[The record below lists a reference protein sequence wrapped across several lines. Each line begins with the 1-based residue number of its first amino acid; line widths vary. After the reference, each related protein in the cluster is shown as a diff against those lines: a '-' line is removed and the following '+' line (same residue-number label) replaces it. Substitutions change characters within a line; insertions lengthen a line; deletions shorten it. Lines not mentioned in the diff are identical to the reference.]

1 MSRRAVMWAA
11 LAAVLIASV
20 IMSLSFGA
28 ASLAPGDVG
37 RALLSRLPGLGN
49 LDPGLSAGE
58 QTIVFDLR
66 LPRLALALL
75 VGASLSVAGVVM
87 QAFFQNP
94 MAAPSII
101 GISAGASLGATV
113 AVVSG
118 AGAGIGFAGLGAVPV
133 AAFAGALLVT
143 ALVYVLSRRGGRTPV
158 GVLLLTGIAMGS
170 LMSALAALVLVMGQ
184 DPSRRDL
191 DQVVYW
197 MLGSVAGR
205 TWTHVL
211 VVLPYIG
218 IAGALTWIF
227 GRDLNVLTLGDDT
240 AWYLGLNVE
249 QVRLILL
256 ALSSLL
262 TAGAVAVSGVIG
274 FVGLVVPHLMR
285 IIAGPDHR
293 TLLPASAIAGGTL
306 LVLADVVARTIAAP
320 TEIPVGIIT
329 SLIGAPFFLYLLH
342 RRREYAM

>member
-1 MSRRAVMWAA
+1 MSRRALLWTA
-11 LAAVLIASV
+11 LIATLLASV
-20 IMSLSFGA
+20 VLSLSFGA
-28 ASLAPGDVG
+28 AHVSPVRVGLALVSRVPGFG
-37 RALLSRLPGLGN
+37 S
-49 LDPGLSAGE
+49 LDPGLSSGE
-58 QTIVFDLR
+58 ETIVFDLR

-75 VGASLSVAGVVM
+75 VGAALSVAGVVM

-101 GISAGASLGATV
+101 GISAGASFGATV
-113 AVVSG
+113 AVVTG
-118 AGAGIGFAGLGAVPV
+118 VGIGLGGLGAVPV
-133 AAFAGALLVT
+133 AAFVGALLVT
-143 ALVYVLSRRGGRTPV
+143 GLVYVLSRRGGRTPV

-170 LMSALAALVLVMGQ
+170 LMSALAALVLVTGQ

-197 MLGSVAGR
+197 MLGSVAGK

-218 IAGALTWIF
+218 VAGVLTWIF

-249 QVRLILL
+249 QVRLTLL

-262 TAGAVAVSGVIG
+262 TAAAVAVSGVIG
-274 FVGLVVPHLMR
+274 FIGLVVPHLMR

-293 TLLPASAIAGGTL
+293 TLLPASAVAGGTL
-306 LVLADVVARTIAAP
+306 LVLADVVSRTMAAP

-329 SLIGAPFFLYLLH
+329 SLLGAPFFLYLLH

>member
-1 MSRRAVMWAA
+1 MSRGVALWGGLAVVMAA
-11 LAAVLIASV
+11 SMVL
-20 IMSLSFGA
+20 SLSFGA
-28 ASLAPGDVG
+28 AQVPPGRVGLALISRAPGLDG
-37 RALLSRLPGLGN
+37 
-49 LDPGLSAGE
+49 LDPGLSAAE
-58 QTIVFDLR
+58 RTIIFDLR

-75 VGASLSVAGVVM
+75 VGAALSVAGVVM

-101 GISAGASLGATV
+101 GISAGASFGATL

-118 AGAGIGFAGLGAVPV
+118 IGIGLAGLGAVPL
-133 AAFAGALLVT
+133 AAFVGALLAT
-143 ALVYVLSRRGGRTPV
+143 ALVYLLSRRGGRTPV
-158 GVLLLTGIAMGS
+158 GVLLLTGVAMGS
-170 LMSALAALVLVMGQ
+170 LMSAMAALVLVTGQ

-197 MLGSVAGR
+197 MLGSVAGK
-205 TWTHVL
+205 TWTHVRA
-211 VVLPYIG
+211 VLPYIG
-218 IAGALTWIF
+218 IAGGLTWLF

-249 QVRLILL
+249 QVRLMLL

-262 TAGAVAVSGVIG
+262 TAAAVAVSGIIG
-274 FVGLVVPHLMR
+274 FIGLVVPHLMR

-293 TLLPASAIAGGTL
+293 TLLPASALAGGAL
-306 LVLADVVARTIAAP
+306 LTLADVVARTMAAP
-320 TEIPVGIIT
+320 TEVPVGIIT
-329 SLIGAPFFLYLLH
+329 SVLGAPFFLYLLH

>member
-1 MSRRAVMWAA
+1 VRGNGPLWSGLAV
-11 LAAVLIASV
+11 VLVASV
-20 IMSLSFGA
+20 ILSLSFGA
-28 ASLAPGDVG
+28 VDVPPLKVG
-37 RALLSRLPGLGN
+37 LALLSRLPGLAH
-49 LDPGLSAGE
+49 LDPGLTDGQ

-66 LPRLALALL
+66 LPRLVLALL
-75 VGASLSVAGVVM
+75 VGAALAVAGVVM

-101 GISAGASLGATV
+101 GVSSGASFGATL

-118 AGAGIGFAGLGAVPV
+118 MGVGVAGLGGVPL
-133 AAFAGALLVT
+133 AAFVGALLAT

-158 GVLLLTGIAMGS
+158 GVLLLTGVAIGS
-170 LMSALAALVLVMGQ
+170 LMSALAALVLVTGQ
-184 DPSRRDL
+184 DPARRDL

-197 MLGSVAGR
+197 MLGSVAGK

-211 VVLPYIG
+211 VVLPYVG
-218 IAGALTWIF
+218 IAGGLTWLF

-249 QVRLILL
+249 HVRLILL

-262 TAGAVAVSGVIG
+262 AAAAVAVSGVIG
-274 FVGLVVPHLMR
+274 FIGLVVPHLMR

-293 TLLPASAIAGGTL
+293 TLLPASALAGGAL
-306 LVLADVVARTIAAP
+306 LVLADVVARTLAAP

-329 SLIGAPFFLYLLH
+329 SLLGAPFFLYLLH